1 MTSSRSTSPPT
12 PAASAPTSSRCTR
25 AAELEQAIKEA
36 KAAPADGGP
45 VVIHVET
52 DPLVYAPDSE
62 AWWDVPVSEV
72 SELDSTQDAYRTYRR
87 HKATQRPLITPTI
100 AEDQS

>member
-1 MTSSRSTSPPT
+1 MHS
-12 PAASAPTSSRCTR
+12 
-25 AAELEQAIKEA
+25 AAELEQAIKDA

-52 DPLVYAPDSE
+52 DPLVYAPDSD

-72 SELDSTQDAYRTYRR
+72 SELDSTQHAYADYLE
-87 HKATQRPLITPTI
+87 HKQAQRPLLAP
-100 AEDQS
+100 ADGDAS